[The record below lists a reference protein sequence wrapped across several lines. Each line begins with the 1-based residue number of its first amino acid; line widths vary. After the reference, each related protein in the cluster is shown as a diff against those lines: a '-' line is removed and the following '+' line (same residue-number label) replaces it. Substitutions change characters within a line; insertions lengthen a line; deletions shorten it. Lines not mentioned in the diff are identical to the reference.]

1 MAAYFVYGSMASY
14 YVYNSTETMFVR
26 VFGVDFIDG
35 EQTGKNVGTVSIPMR
50 MMLESLETRRLL
62 LKEVEK
68 LVFKWNPVMKE
79 CPVIL
84 DMPRILPRWTGKVWR
99 I

>member
-1 MAAYFVYGSMASY
+1 MAAYFIYGS
-14 YVYNSTETMFVR
+14 TEKRFREVR
-26 VFGVDFIDG
+26 AFGVDFIDG
-35 EQTGKNVGTVSIPMR
+35 TYMGKTIGTVEVPMKLK
-50 MMLESLETRRLL
+50 LESLETRRTI

>member
-1 MAAYFVYGSMASY
+1 MAAYFVYS
-14 YVYNSTETMFVR
+14 STEMMFFR
-26 VFGVDFIDG
+26 VFGVDLVDG
-35 EQTGKNVGTVSIPMR
+35 ANKGETIGTLEVPTR
-50 MMLESLETRRLL
+50 LRLESLETRRTI

-79 CPVIL
+79 WPVIL